1 MSAQNPTP
9 APQPAINPTPGPAP
23 AQTPAQAPLS
33 LEDLIYSLAQ
43 SVQGLNATVAT
54 LSTSVSTVVSALS
67 RQNGSSHGSVVEKPT
82 SFEGKD
88 SESARLFRSAFCVW
102 VESNERFFQHWP
114 NGTRVVNQAGEE
126 LLDEPK
132 MITSALSFMTK
143 DAAVWA
149 RPYLEQL
156 ADHKPVFDNGK
167 WDSFLKAFKQKFEP
181 ISASMEAKNKLYN
194 LRQGKRLFAS
204 LESEFNTWAPR
215 TDWSEPELMDRLKA
229 TLTDDYIRRLS
240 YFPTLASTLAE
251 LRVQGH
257 QIDA

>member
-1 MSAQNPTP
+1 MSAQNPAP
-9 APQPAINPTPGPAP
+9 AQPAANNPTPGPAP
-23 AQTPAQAPLS
+23 AQTPTPAPLS
-33 LEDLIYSLAQ
+33 LEDLVYSLAQ

-54 LSTSVSTVVSALS
+54 LSTSVSTVIGALS
-67 RQNGSSHGSVVEKPT
+67 RQNGSSRGSVVEKPT

-88 SESARLFRSAFCVW
+88 SESARLFRSAFRVW

-156 ADHKPVFDNGK
+156 TDHKPVFDNGK
-167 WDSFLKAFKQKFEP
+167 WESFLKAFKQKFEP

-194 LRQGKRLFAS
+194 LRQGKRSFAF

-215 TDWSEPELMDRLKA
+215 TD
-229 TLTDDYIRRLS
+229 
-240 YFPTLASTLAE
+240 
-251 LRVQGH
+251 
-257 QIDA
+257 

>member
-1 MSAQNPTP
+1 MSAQNPTL
-9 APQPAINPTPGPAP
+9 APQPAVNNPTPGPAP
-23 AQTPAQAPLS
+23 AQAPAPAPLS
-33 LEDLIYSLAQ
+33 LEDLVYSLAQ

-67 RQNGSSHGSVVEKPT
+67 RQNGSSRGSVVEKPT

-88 SESARLFRSAFCVW
+88 SESARLFHSAFRVW

-149 RPYLEQL
+149 RPYLE
-156 ADHKPVFDNGK
+156 
-167 WDSFLKAFKQKFEP
+167 
-181 ISASMEAKNKLYN
+181 
-194 LRQGKRLFAS
+194 
-204 LESEFNTWAPR
+204 
-215 TDWSEPELMDRLKA
+215 
-229 TLTDDYIRRLS
+229 
-240 YFPTLASTLAE
+240 
-251 LRVQGH
+251 
-257 QIDA
+257 